1 MMTDMSTLKVIGGK
15 KLTGEIEPI
24 PNKNSLVAALPA
36 ALLSDQDVVFFK
48 VPQTSDVE
56 KILKVIV
63 MLGAKVT
70 RDIEKVTINAAD
82 LNSYVI
88 DPELG
93 SQMRATLMFAGPLL
107 ARFGKAVVPM
117 PGGCELGMRSISAH
131 VDAFTKAGVKVYREG
146 PNVVFEAPSEVKTD
160 YRVWQIEASVS
171 ATENL
176 AMYCAGIDAEVSI
189 IDAACEPHVSD
200 LMRLLTAMGAKVDGV
215 GSNLLKIKGTRKF
228 KTAEFL
234 AGPDFVDI
242 AGLFVA
248 AAVTRG
254 RITVKNAY
262 VPEIV
267 DGLIDWFRLFNV
279 EIEVRDKDIVV
290 DGVKDLR
297 IDTENSGFPL
307 AAVNLPKLVPR
318 PWPGFPVDV
327 IPVMAVIASRTKG
340 RLLLQNWMYE
350 SGLEFV
356 RELNAIGAD
365 IFVADPQ
372 RIIIN
377 GPVKFTGGDVTPP
390 SVIQAVKAVFLAS
403 LCDDV
408 TTTIH
413 GVEILKRRYPNIFEE
428 YRSLGANLELL
439 D

>member
-1 MMTDMSTLKVIGGK
+1 MSTLKVVGGN

-36 ALLSDQDVVFFK
+36 ALLSDDDVVFLRI
-48 VPQTSDVE
+48 PNTSDVE
-56 KILKVIV
+56 KILRVIE
-63 MLGAKVT
+63 MLGASVR
-70 RDIEKVTINAAD
+70 RDGETVTINAKN
-82 LNSYVI
+82 LKEYTI
-88 DPELG
+88 DAELG

-107 ARFGKAVVPM
+107 ARFGKAVIPM

-131 VDAFTKAGVKVYREG
+131 VDAFRKVNVKVYRDG
-146 PNVVFEAPSEVKTD
+146 PNVVFEVPKKIAKN

-176 AMYCAGIDAEVSI
+176 AMYCAGIDSDIEIV
-189 IDAACEPHVSD
+189 DAACEPHVND
-200 LMRLLTAMGAKVDGV
+200 LMRFLARMGAVISGI
-215 GSNLLKIKGTRKF
+215 GSNLLTIRGKKNLGGT
-228 KTAEFL
+228 EFL

-254 RITVKNAY
+254 HITIKNAY
-262 VPEIV
+262 EPEIV
-267 DGLIDWFRLFNV
+267 DGLINWFLLFGIR
-279 EIEVRDKDIVV
+279 IEVKGKDIVV
-290 DGVKDLR
+290 DGSADLC
-297 IDTENSGFPL
+297 IDTDNSGFPL
-307 AAVNLPKLVPR
+307 AAPNLPKLVPR

-327 IPVMAVIASRTKG
+327 IPVMAVLASRTKG

-356 RELNAIGAD
+356 RELNALGAD

-377 GPVKFTGGDVTPP
+377 GPVKFGGGEVTPP
-390 SVIQAVKAVFLAS
+390 SVIQAVKAIFLAS
-403 LCDDV
+403 LCDPV
-408 TTTIH
+408 PTVIH
-413 GVEILKRRYPNIFEE
+413 GIEILKRRYPNIFEE
-428 YRSLGANLELL
+428 YRSLGADLTVL